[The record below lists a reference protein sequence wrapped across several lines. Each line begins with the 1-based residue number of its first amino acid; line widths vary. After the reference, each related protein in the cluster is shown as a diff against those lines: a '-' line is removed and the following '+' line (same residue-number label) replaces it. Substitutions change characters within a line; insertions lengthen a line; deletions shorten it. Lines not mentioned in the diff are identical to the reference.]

1 MTLTSATTPGL
12 TSLCSAFE
20 ALSERI
26 IRQLTSR
33 ASWATI
39 SRAPSPDSIEQD
51 YLVPQLDNIATRFRS
66 SGDVR
71 AHDHMQGGVDP
82 TFQSYLD
89 RSSTQTY
96 SATFDAL
103 YPNPGAFEVNHSPR
117 LSEQVNVSNF
127 LADLGFGTEGSQATF
142 DQLFMDSFPEF
153 PTSDWNLG

>member
-1 MTLTSATTPGL
+1 MVLTLATTPGL

-39 SRAPSPDSIEQD
+39 SRAPSPDTIEQD
-51 YLVPQLDNIATRFRS
+51 YLVPQLDNIATRFRPS
-66 SGDVR
+66 QDGR
-71 AHDHMQGGVDP
+71 AHNYMQGGVDP
-82 TFQSYLD
+82 TFQSSLD
-89 RSSTQTY
+89 RGSTPHHPV
-96 SATFDAL
+96 TFDAL
-103 YPNPGAFEVNHSPR
+103 YPNLGSFEVSHSPHQ
-117 LSEQVNVSNF
+117 SEQVNVGNF